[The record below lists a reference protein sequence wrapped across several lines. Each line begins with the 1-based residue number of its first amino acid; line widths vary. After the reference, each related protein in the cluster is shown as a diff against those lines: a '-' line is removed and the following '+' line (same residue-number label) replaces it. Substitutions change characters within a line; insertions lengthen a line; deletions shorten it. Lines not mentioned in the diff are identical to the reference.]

1 MLPFLKE
8 ADGAGNVPLIARA
21 TQFLMQRIDS
31 DLGIIIGD
39 LLPNFG
45 GQIACV
51 TGVTINT
58 EKCNFFCPSTQ
69 VIVNYHQT
77 DGTLQTLE
85 LA

>member
-58 EKCNFFCPSTQ
+58 EKCTFFCPSTQ
-69 VIVNYHQT
+69 VIVNYHQP

>member
-8 ADGAGNVPLIARA
+8 ADGAEDVPMITRA

-31 DLGIIIGD
+31 DLRIIIGD

-58 EKCNFFCPSTQ
+58 ARGNFFCPSTQ
-69 VIVNYHQT
+69 VIHNHQKS
-77 DGTLQTLE
+77 GETLA